1 VGGGEFQTTKVKLE
15 TLSIGLTIRFWRARN
30 ASVSDHLVSAFSFTQ
45 LRSLMVTALIR
56 ETLHL
61 FAVAVPR
68 RKCENEKL
76 NEIDYLEDFFI

>member
-1 VGGGEFQTTKVKLE
+1 VGGGEFQTTKVRLE
-15 TLSIGLTIRFWRARN
+15 TLSIGLIVRFWRARN
-30 ASVSDHLVSAFSFTQ
+30 TSVSDHLVSAFLLNQ

-68 RKCENEKL
+68 GKREKEKL
-76 NEIDYLEDFFI
+76 NEIDFLEDFFI